1 MPASLLPKEEVARR
15 IFGVFRTYGYEG
27 ATLARISE
35 ATGLGRASL
44 YHYYPGGKDDMARE
58 VLGTARAWLEAN
70 VVGALERTGT
80 PAARLRNMTAALRAG
95 YAEGE
100 ASCVLNLLGVGEAGE
115 KFAAEL
121 NLVIEVWVHALE
133 RLLRTAG
140 ESPARARRTA
150 LDAVVRIEGALVVS
164 RALGDTS
171 VFVRT
176 LSEIERS
183 LAGEVE
189 RQGAAPR

>member
-1 MPASLLPKEEVARR
+1 MPASLLPKEEVAQR

-70 VVGALERTGT
+70 VVGALERPGT

-115 KFAAEL
+115 KFATDL

-176 LSEIERS
+176 LTEIERS
-183 LAGEVE
+183 LAAEVD